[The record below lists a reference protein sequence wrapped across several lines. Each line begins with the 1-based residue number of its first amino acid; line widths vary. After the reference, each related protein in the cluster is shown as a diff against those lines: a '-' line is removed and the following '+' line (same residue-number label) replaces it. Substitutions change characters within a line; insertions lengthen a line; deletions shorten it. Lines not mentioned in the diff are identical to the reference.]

1 MFQQIARLDA
11 DKFYFEFPIGCL
23 PVSPPGVCMCARAC
37 VVHMQY
43 YSYFGLFHCQL
54 PTQLALRD
62 GVIPPFYTEKVL
74 MDTVLDNVPTHVTLS
89 ILQCS
94 FPFS

>member
-37 VVHMQY
+37 VVPYAILFIFWSFSLPAPNPAGTERWCYTSFLHRKGSDG
-43 YSYFGLFHCQL
+43 YSIG
-54 PTQLALRD
+54 
-62 GVIPPFYTEKVL
+62 
-74 MDTVLDNVPTHVTLS
+74 
-89 ILQCS
+89 
-94 FPFS
+94 